1 MKISWVDYSKFHY
14 KKRAAT
20 VRAMRE
26 LPTLA
31 ALLHTDVKDGS
42 SFYCSASYVVFST
55 QTFGTV

>member
-1 MKISWVDYSKFHY
+1 MISWVDYSEFHY

-20 VRAMRE
+20 VRAKRE
-26 LPTLA
+26 LPTLT

-42 SFYCSASYVVFST
+42 SFICSASYVECST